1 MKQILNYILLLL
13 PILTVVGCSEDA
25 ITDDFTLSGI
35 VVSAPNNN
43 PIVGASVYVSDGSN
57 IVSREKTTVDGSFN
71 ITIHKSE
78 IDDSYKLYI
87 EDSEFNIQKIFDIR
101 GYSLSS
107 YDYGFLVLYNSEN
120 PYEIPSFTYGNQTYF
135 VHPGFESSSW
145 SDALTKCINL
155 EYMGYTDWIL
165 PTYDELNGVYKAN
178 LLEEDKYFW
187 STTLINEDE
196 LYNKYHSGLVSYVL
210 CTFPDNN
217 SLGKLRLE
225 AAGIAMVKPIRYN
238 DRPKRNFIIS
248 DIDAR
253 DRKNVK
259 VSVSIIGEDLN
270 NISEKGVCWA
280 TISSPTKDNNYLNC
294 GSGQSDFSITLS
306 DLPQNVRVYI
316 RPYYIKDGKITY
328 GITLNTRND

>member
-1 MKQILNYILLLL
+1 MRQILNYILLLPML
-13 PILTVVGCSEDA
+13 AVVGCREDA
-25 ITDDFTLSGI
+25 TTDNFTLSGI
-35 VVSAPNNN
+35 VVSAPDNS
-43 PIVGASVYVSDGSN
+43 PIVGASVYVSNGTN
-57 IVSREKTTVDGSFN
+57 IVSKEKTTADGNFN
-71 ITIHKSE
+71 LTIDKSV

-87 EDSEFNIQKIFDIR
+87 EYPELNIQKIFDIR
-101 GYSLSS
+101 GYNLSD

-120 PYEIPSFTYGNQTYF
+120 PYDIPTFTYGSQTYF

-145 SDALTKCINL
+145 AEALKKCINL

-165 PTYDELNGVYKAN
+165 PTYDELNGVFKAN
-178 LLEEDKYFW
+178 LLEKDKYFW
-187 STTLINEDE
+187 SATLINEDE

-210 CTFPDNN
+210 STFPDNN
-217 SLGKLRLE
+217 SLGKLRLN
-225 AAGIAMVKPIRYN
+225 ATGTAMVKPVRYN
-238 DRPKRNFIIS
+238 NRPNRNFIIS
-248 DIDAR
+248 DIDAQ

-280 TISSPTKDNNYLNC
+280 TISSPTKENNYLNC

-316 RPYYIKDGKITY
+316 RPYYIKDGEITY